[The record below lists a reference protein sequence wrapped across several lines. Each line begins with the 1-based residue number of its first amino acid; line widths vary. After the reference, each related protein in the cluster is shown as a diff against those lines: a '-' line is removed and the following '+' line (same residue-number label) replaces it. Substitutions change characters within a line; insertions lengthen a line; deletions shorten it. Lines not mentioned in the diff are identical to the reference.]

1 MIKIHQISPDGEKEV
16 HIPPIPGFFELDRIR
31 LFGRLES
38 TRAGN
43 NYSWLAS
50 QPLRE
55 LMNAA
60 PFQPYVDVLL
70 EDVEVFSLGFHEK
83 PKHPNLRIVDD
94 PQSWSGERWGVVNE
108 DIRPYWVIWGGTL
121 VDSPALVMA
130 AKAEDCTF
138 RKDRQ
143 DLFNILYV
151 ESDSKPL
158 YQGHLEIKK
167 ISKFK
172 EAEYFWSWRLPER
185 FRHLVRHPNKPVILF
200 NHAVFVE
207 EAVGYDNQ
215 YLIYVKDP
223 HYQGL
228 ITSPDHI
235 LEPVQLDEGWWLL
248 EHPIP
253 EGKVD

>member
-1 MIKIHQISPDGEKEV
+1 MIKIHQITPDGEKEV
-16 HIPPIPGFFELDRIR
+16 FIPPIPGFFKLDRAR

-50 QPLRE
+50 RPLRE

-60 PFQPYVDVLL
+60 PFQPYLDVLL
-70 EDVEVFSLGFHEK
+70 EDVEVYPLGFHEK
-83 PKHPNLRIVDD
+83 PEHPNIRFVED
-94 PQSWSGERWGVVNE
+94 PQSWSGERLRAVNE

-121 VDSPALVMA
+121 VESPAFVMA

-138 RKDRQ
+138 REERRV
-143 DLFNILYV
+143 LFDILYV
-151 ESDSKPL
+151 ESDSKSL

-172 EAEYFWSWRLPER
+172 EEEYFWSWRLPEK
-185 FRHLVRHPNKPVILF
+185 FEYLVRHPNRPVTLY
-200 NHAVFVE
+200 NHAVFAESVV
-207 EAVGYDNQ
+207 ALDNRR
-215 YLIYVKDP
+215 LIYVRDP

-228 ITSPDHI
+228 ITSPDHP
-235 LEPVQLDEGWWLL
+235 LEPVRLDEGWWLL
-248 EHPIP
+248 EHPVP
-253 EGKVD
+253 EGGVD